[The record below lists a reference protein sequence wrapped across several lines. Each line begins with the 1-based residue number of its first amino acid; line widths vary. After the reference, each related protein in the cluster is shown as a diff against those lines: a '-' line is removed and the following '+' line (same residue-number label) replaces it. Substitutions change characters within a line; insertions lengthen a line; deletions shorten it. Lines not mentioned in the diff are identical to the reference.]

1 VKIISI
7 DYALTNL
14 TTVKDKSDGAGLYS
28 HVISLRIDIN
38 KKNKDVS
45 E

>member
-1 VKIISI
+1 
-7 DYALTNL
+7 
-14 TTVKDKSDGAGLYS
+14 LYS

-45 E
+45 EWKNL